1 MGRGLSGGFKLG
13 NSIWRASRKAEKKN
27 YVNRC
32 NECGKLFAKTV
43 KWPQTCPKCGSRKHE
58 TVSKAMIEYE
68 QKNKKIA
75 HQEAK
80 RQEKA
85 KKPTLPNVSS
95 IVSSSVAICK
105 NCRNT
110 LKPTAK
116 FCGSC
121 GTRIA

>member
-43 KWPQTCPKCGSRKHE
+43 KWPQTCPKCGSMKHE
-58 TVSKAMIEYE
+58 TVSKAMVAYEKDKEKIE
-68 QKNKKIA
+68 
-75 HQEAK
+75 K
-80 RQEKA
+80 RKELA
-85 KKPTLPNVSS
+85 KKP
-95 IVSSSVAICK
+95 ICK
-105 NCRNT
+105 NCRNAV
-110 LKPTAK
+110 KSTAK

-121 GTRIA
+121 GTRID